1 MKIEISQPQL
11 MPTYNY
17 AENGTVNYQLVP
29 LVESDQRD
37 YFETVQ
43 ALMENY
49 SNVVDV
55 VDYITYDEN

>member
-1 MKIEISQPQL
+1 MLK
-11 MPTYNY
+11 
-17 AENGTVNYQLVP
+17 VNYQLVP